1 MKRLLVLISVL
12 AFTTGFGQ
20 SSNSWVDHSKTYY
33 KFTVGK
39 DSLYRIS
46 YATLNSA
53 GLGNTPSEH
62 FQLWR
67 NGEEQPLYITKPTGT
82 LGTSDFIEFW
92 GRMNDGKMDKKLY
105 RSPDYQL
112 SDKYSIH
119 SDTAAYYLTVN
130 ATTSNLRFRDVAN
143 NTQGTTLTPEPYFMN
158 TRGHYFKNRL
168 NPGYGLP
175 AGTVLIYS
183 SSYDIGEGWASFD
196 VFPIRPL
203 SILLTGLNIYNGGP
217 AGTLK
222 FAMAG
227 TAFNSRNIQ
236 VKYNNTYIY
245 EQPLPYFGY
254 VKKTIENIPQ
264 SLNVHTDYVRFYFE
278 STSNIQTD
286 RSIVSNFEFTY
297 PSRWNF
303 NNQNEFSFEMPAS
316 PTEKL
321 LEIQNFQTGGE
332 APVLL
337 DRTSLKRYQGDVSS
351 VPGKIRFVLPAS
363 GVTQKYQLLN
373 VSNSV
378 GSQVPKLEKKTFV
391 NFAETANQGDY
402 LIISNKALFNSTG
415 GKNNVDLYKQYRES
429 PAGGNYNVKVIDI
442 DELVDQ
448 FAYGI
453 KKHPSSIKDFIQF
466 AASNF
471 TIKPKFVFLIGKGVS
486 YDEYL
491 SKQDK
496 SYADKLNLVPTF
508 GYPAS
513 DVLLVSSYGSA
524 EPTVPVGRLSAVT
537 GDEVGSYLNKMKEY
551 ESKQKSQEQT
561 LENKLW
567 MKNVIQIV
575 GGSNESESGNFKYF
589 MDNYRSVLEDTLYG
603 ANVDLFLKT
612 SNSSVQLI
620 SGQKIEQYFKDGISL
635 ISYFGHSSANTLG
648 FNLSSPNAYDNPGK
662 YPFFMVSG
670 CTAGNNYIMDSL
682 RLHGQNLS
690 ISEDFVLTPDRGS
703 IAFFASTHYGLPPQ
717 LHDYNMSYFKDVVRE
732 SYGLT
737 VGEHQKNTIRKVG
750 GNNPNQDFF
759 TRADFEE
766 MTLHGDPALR
776 INSHQK
782 PDYILEDKLIKINP
796 SFISVSES
804 HFVVDA
810 KAYNIGKAISDS
822 ITFQVKRTYPDGT
835 TETIL
840 NKRIKGINYVDSISI
855 RVPVIST
862 RDKGLNKI
870 TVTIDS
876 DNDVAE
882 LSESNNTITK
892 EVYIFED
899 EARPAYP
906 GDFAIVNVPNQ
917 KLFASTADPFS
928 LTKAYVMEI
937 DTTQLFNSAFKRTR
951 EINSTGGVL
960 EFDPGITYQDNTVYY
975 WRVAVKPTTGLPE
988 DYHWNRSS
996 FIYLANSSLGANQS
1010 HYYQQLASDTQNIQL
1025 TASRKWEFSK
1035 LMNLIEIRNAVWASG
1050 AKSNGDV
1057 TIEIN
1062 GSDFTRGFC
1071 AYSRIAF
1078 SVIDPVSLKPWLNN
1092 NVGVPGKYGSQP
1104 TCQAVTQATFQFNIM
1119 DQNQR
1124 KAAMNFLKDSIPD
1137 NFLVVTRMMAGRTV
1151 PENTYAENWM
1161 ADTTAFGSGNSLY
1174 HALKSEGFY
1183 SIDSFN
1189 RPRAFI
1195 FMYQKNNSE
1204 FNPVM
1209 EFSEGIYDKL
1219 HLTTPYLSNDT
1230 VGYITSPKFGPS
1242 VKWKEMHWR
1251 GTSLET
1257 DSEDEPTVQIIG
1269 VDYNGNEKL
1278 LFNVDKSWQDVDI
1291 SSVNAEEYPFIQLK
1305 MINLD
1310 RVNVS
1315 PYQLS
1320 YWRLNYESPPEGAL
1334 TPNLFFQSKDTLE
1347 QGETLNFG
1355 VAFRNISIPS
1365 FDSLKV
1371 RLSVIDEHNV
1381 THTLP
1386 VNRQK
1391 PLISGD
1397 TILFKFP
1404 INTKT
1409 FTGDNTIH
1417 VDFNPDNDQP
1427 EEYHYN
1433 NFLYKKFYVKPDNFN
1448 PVLDVTFDGVHILNR
1463 DIVSARPHILIK
1475 LKDESKFMALS
1486 DTALFKVQ
1494 IRYPDGSLR
1503 SFSFDNDTMRFTP
1516 PDLSRGDNTATIDF
1530 SPQLFGDDDEYELI
1544 VSGKDVVG
1552 NKAGELD
1559 YHVKFRVISKPMISN
1574 LLNYPNPFTT
1584 STAFVFT
1591 VTGSVV
1597 PQNIRIQILTVT
1609 GKVVR
1614 EITKEELGPLHI
1626 GRNITEYKWD
1636 GTDMF
1641 GQKLANGVY
1650 LYRVLTN
1657 LDGKSLDK
1665 YTADGDKTDKYFT
1678 KGYGKMY
1685 LMR

>member
-1 MKRLLVLISVL
+1 MKRLLFIIFVF
-12 AFTTGFGQ
+12 AYATGYGQ
-20 SSNSWVDHSKTYY
+20 ASNSWVDHSKTYY
-33 KFTVGK
+33 KFSIGK
-39 DSLYRIS
+39 DSLYRIPYS
-46 YATLNSA
+46 TLTGL
-53 GLGNTPSEH
+53 GLGNVPSEQ

-67 NGEEQPLYITKPTGT
+67 NGEEQPLYITKSIGI
-82 LGTSDFIEFW
+82 LGAADYIEFW
-92 GRMNDGKMDKKLY
+92 GRMNDGKIDKKLY
-105 RSPDYQL
+105 RNPDYQL

-119 SDTAAYYLTVN
+119 SDTAAYYLTAD
-130 ATTSNLRFRDVAN
+130 ATGKSLRFKDAAN

-158 TRGHYFKNRL
+158 TRGHYFKNKL
-168 NPGYGLP
+168 NPGYAIP

-183 SSYDIGEGWASFD
+183 SSYDVGEGWGSFE
-196 VFPIRPL
+196 VYPIRPT
-203 SILLTGLNIYNGGP
+203 SILLTGLNTYTGGP
-217 AGTLK
+217 AGKLK
-222 FAMAG
+222 FAMSGA
-227 TAFNSRNIQ
+227 AFNSRSIQ

-254 VKKTIENIPQ
+254 VRKTIENIPQ
-264 SLNVHTDYVRFYFE
+264 SLNTHTDYVRFNFE
-278 STSNIQTD
+278 SKSSVETD

-303 NNQNEFSFEMPAS
+303 NNLNEFSFEMPAS
-316 PTEKL
+316 STEKL
-321 LEIQNFQTGGE
+321 LEIENFATGGK
-332 APVLL
+332 APILL
-337 DRTSLKRYQGDVSS
+337 DLTSLKRYQGDVST
-351 VPGKIRFVLPAS
+351 VPGKIRFVLPPA
-363 GVTQKYQLLN
+363 GVTQKYRLLN

-378 GSQVPKLEKKTFV
+378 GSQVTKLVKKTFV
-391 NFAETANQGDY
+391 NFAEAANQGDY
-402 LIISNKALFNSTG
+402 LIISNKALFNGTG
-415 GKNNVDLYKQYRES
+415 GKNNVELYRQYRAS
-429 PAGGNYNVKVIDI
+429 AAGGSYNAIVVDI

-453 KKHPSSIKDFIQF
+453 KKHPSSIKDFIQY
-466 AASNF
+466 AAANF
-471 TIKPKFVFLIGKGVS
+471 TIKPKFVFLVGKGVS

-491 SKQDK
+491 FKHDK
-496 SYADKLNLVPTF
+496 PYADKLNLVPTF

-513 DVLLVSSYGSA
+513 DVLLVSAYGSA
-524 EPTVPVGRLSAVT
+524 VPTVPVGRLSVVS
-537 GDEVGSYLNKMKEY
+537 GDEVESYLNKMKEY
-551 ESKQKSQEQT
+551 EAHQKSQDQT
-561 LENKLW
+561 LENKQW

-575 GGSNESESGNFKYF
+575 GGSNESESSNFKYF
-589 MDNYRSVLEDTLYG
+589 MDSYKSILVDTSYG
-603 ANVDLFLKT
+603 ANVDLFVKT

-620 SGQKIEQYFKDGISL
+620 SGQKIEQYFKEGISL

-648 FNLSSPNAYDNPGK
+648 FNLSSPDAYDNPGK

-670 CTAGNNYIMDSL
+670 CTAGNNYIMDSA
-682 RLHGQNLS
+682 RIHGQNLS
-690 ISEDFVLTPDRGS
+690 ISEDFVLAPNRGS
-703 IAFFASTHYGLPPQ
+703 IAFFASTHYGIPPQ
-717 LHDYNMSYFKDVVRE
+717 LHEYNMTFFKDASRDN
-732 SYGLT
+732 YGLT
-737 VGEHQKNTIRKVG
+737 VGEHQRNTIRLTG

-776 INSHQK
+776 LNLNKK
-782 PDYILEDKLIKINP
+782 PDYTLEDKLIKINP
-796 SFISVSES
+796 SFISISES
-804 HFVVDA
+804 DFVVDA
-810 KAYNIGKAISDS
+810 KAFNIGKAVSDS

-840 NKRIKGINYVDSISI
+840 NKRIKGINYMDSISI
-855 RVPVIST
+855 KVPVIST

-870 TVTIDS
+870 TITIDA
-876 DNDVAE
+876 DNDVSE
-882 LSESNNTITK
+882 LSESNNSITK

-906 GDFAIVNVPNQ
+906 GDFAIVNIPSQ

-928 LTKAYVMEI
+928 PTKAYVLEI

-960 EFDPGITYQDNTVYY
+960 EFDPGVTYQNNTVYY
-975 WRVAVKPTTGLPE
+975 WRVAVKPTTGLSE
-988 DYHWNRSS
+988 DYHWNKSS
-996 FIYLANSSLGANQS
+996 FVYLANSSLGANQS
-1010 HYYQQLASDTQNIQL
+1010 HYYQHLASDTQNIQL
-1025 TASRKWEFSK
+1025 TTSRKWEFSK
-1035 LMNLIEIRNAVWASG
+1035 LLNLIEVKNAVWVTG
-1050 AKSNGDV
+1050 AQSNGEM

-1062 GSDFTRGFC
+1062 GSDFTRGRC
-1071 AYSRIAF
+1071 AFGQLSIAI
-1078 SVIDPVSLKPWLNN
+1078 VDPISLKPWMNN
-1092 NVGVPGKYGSQP
+1092 SVGQPGRFGSQP
-1104 TCQAVTQATFQFNIM
+1104 TCQAINQSTFQFNIL
-1119 DQNQR
+1119 NQSQR
-1124 KAAMNFLKDSIPD
+1124 LAAMNLLRDSVPD
-1137 NFLVVTRMMAGRTV
+1137 NYLVITRMWAGRTM
-1151 PENTYAENWM
+1151 PENTYAADWM
-1161 ADTTAFGSGNSLY
+1161 ADTTAFGAGNSLY
-1174 HALKSEGFY
+1174 HEMKSSGFY

-1195 FMYQKNNSE
+1195 FMYQKKNID
-1204 FNPVM
+1204 FAPAM
-1209 EFSEGIYDKL
+1209 QFTDGIYDKI
-1219 HLTTPYLSNDT
+1219 HLTKEYLSNDSM
-1230 VGYITSPKFGPS
+1230 GYITSPKFGPS
-1242 VKWKEMHWR
+1242 VEWKEMHWR
-1251 GTSLET
+1251 GASLEPNS
-1257 DSEDEPTVQIIG
+1257 DDEPEVQIIG
-1269 VDYNGNEKL
+1269 IDYNGNETL
-1278 LFNVDKSWQDVDI
+1278 LFNVNKTEQDVDI
-1291 SSVNAEEYPFIQLK
+1291 SSVSAEQYPFIQLK
-1305 MINLD
+1305 MRNLD

-1334 TPNLFFQSKDTLE
+1334 TPNLYFLSKDTLE
-1347 QGETLNFG
+1347 QGEILNFG
-1355 VAFRNISIPS
+1355 VAFKNISIPS

-1371 RLSVIDEHNV
+1371 KLSVIDESNV

-1386 VNRQK
+1386 VYRQK

-1409 FTGDNTIH
+1409 FSGDNTIY

-1486 DTALFKVQ
+1486 DTSLFKVQ
-1494 IRYPDGSLR
+1494 LRYPDGSLR
-1503 SFSFDNDTMRFTP
+1503 SFYFDNDTMRFTP
-1516 PDLSRGDNTATIDF
+1516 PNLSQGDNTATIDF
-1530 SPQLFGDDDEYELI
+1530 SPQLFGDNEEYELI
-1544 VSGKDVVG
+1544 VSGKDAVG

-1626 GRNITEYKWD
+1626 GRNITEFKWD

-1665 YTADGDKTDKYFT
+1665 YKAEGDETDKYFT

>member
-1 MKRLLVLISVL
+1 MKRLLVIISVL
-12 AFTTGFGQ
+12 AYATGFGQ

-33 KFTVGK
+33 KFSVGK

-46 YATLNSA
+46 YATLNGL
-53 GLGNTPSEH
+53 GLGNTPSEY

-67 NGEEQPLYITKPTGT
+67 NGEEQPLYITKSTGA
-82 LGTSDFIEFW
+82 LGASDYIEFW

-130 ATTSNLRFRDVAN
+130 PANNLRFADAAN
-143 NTQGTTLTPEPYFMN
+143 NTQGTTLSPEPYFMN
-158 TRGHYFKNRL
+158 TRGHYFKTKL

-183 SSYDIGEGWASFD
+183 SSYDIGEGWGSIE
-196 VFPIRPL
+196 VLPIRPH
-203 SILLTGLNIYNGGP
+203 SVLLTGLNIYTGGP
-217 AGTLK
+217 ASKLE

-227 TAFNSRNIQ
+227 TAFNSRSIQ
-236 VKYNNTYIY
+236 VKYNNTFIY
-245 EQPLPYFGY
+245 EQPLPYFGF
-254 VKKTIENIPQ
+254 VKKTIEDIPQ
-264 SLNVHTDYVRFYFE
+264 SLNTHTDYVRFAFA
-278 STSNIQTD
+278 STSSVELD
-286 RSIVSNFEFTY
+286 RSVVSYFKYTY
-297 PSRWNF
+297 ASRWNF
-303 NNQNEFSFEMPAS
+303 NNQNEFSFELPAS
-316 PTEKL
+316 STEKL
-321 LEIQNFQTGGE
+321 LEIENFNSGGE
-332 APVLL
+332 APVLFDL
-337 DRTSLKRYQGDVSS
+337 TSLKRYKGDVAS

-363 GVTQKYQLLN
+363 GITQKYQLLN
-373 VSNSV
+373 VSTSV
-378 GSQVPKLEKKTFV
+378 VSQVTKLEKKTFT

-402 LIISNKALFNSTG
+402 LIISNKALFNGTG

-429 PAGGNYNVKVIDI
+429 PAGGNYRVKVIDI

-453 KKHPSSIKDFIQF
+453 KKHPSSIKDFIQY
-466 AASNF
+466 AASTF

-491 SKQDK
+491 LKQDK

-513 DVLLVSSYGSA
+513 DVLLVSPYGSA
-524 EPTVPVGRLSAVT
+524 EPTIPVGRLSVVA
-537 GDEVGSYLNKMKEY
+537 GDEVGSYLSKMKEF

-567 MKNVIQIV
+567 MKNAIQIV
-575 GGSNESESGNFKYF
+575 GGSNESETGNFKFF
-589 MDNYRSVLEDTLYG
+589 MDNYRSVLADTMYG
-603 ANVDLFLKT
+603 ANVDLFVKT

-648 FNLSSPNAYDNPGK
+648 FNLSSPAAYDNPGK

-670 CTAGNNYIMDSL
+670 CTAGNNYIMDSV
-682 RLHGQNLS
+682 RLLGQNLS
-690 ISEDFVLTPDRGS
+690 ISEDFVLAPDRGS

-717 LHDYNMSYFKDVVRE
+717 LHEYNMTFFKDAVRE
-732 SYGLT
+732 NYGLT

-766 MTLHGDPALR
+766 MTLHGDPAIR
-776 INSHQK
+776 INPHQK
-782 PDYILEDKLIKINP
+782 PDYVLEDKLIKINP
-796 SFISVSES
+796 SFISISES

-840 NKRIKGINYVDSISI
+840 NKRIRGINYVDSISVK
-855 RVPVIST
+855 VPIIST

-870 TVTIDS
+870 TITIDS
-876 DNDVAE
+876 DNDVSE

-906 GDFAIVNVPNQ
+906 GDFAIVNIPNQ

-928 LTKAYVMEI
+928 PTKAYVLEI

-951 EINSTGGVL
+951 EINSMGGVL
-960 EFDPGITYQDNTVYY
+960 EFDPGFSYQDNTVYY
-975 WRVAVKPTTGLPE
+975 WRVAVKPISGLPE

-1010 HYYQQLASDTQNIQL
+1010 HYYQQLASDTQNIKL
-1025 TASRKWEFSK
+1025 NPNRKWEFSK
-1035 LMNLIEIRNAVWASG
+1035 LLNLIEVRNAVWVTG
-1050 AKSNGDV
+1050 ARNNGDV

-1062 GSDFTRGFC
+1062 GSDFTRGWCGF
-1071 AYSRIAF
+1071 ARIAF
-1078 SVIDPVSLKPWLNN
+1078 SIVDPVSLKPWLNN
-1092 NVGVPGKYGSQP
+1092 GVGVPGKYESLP
-1104 TCQAVTQATFQFNIM
+1104 TCQTITQPTFQYNIM

-1124 KAAMNFLKDSIPD
+1124 KAAMNFLKDSVPD
-1137 NFLVVTRMMAGRTV
+1137 NYIVITRMMAGRTM
-1151 PENTYAENWM
+1151 PENTYANTWL
-1161 ADTTAFGSGNSLY
+1161 ADTSAFGSGNSLY
-1174 HALKSEGFY
+1174 HVLKSSGFY

-1195 FMYQKNNSE
+1195 FVYQKNNSE
-1204 FNPVM
+1204 YDPAI
-1209 EFSEGIYDKL
+1209 EFSDGIYDRL
-1219 HLTTPYLSNDT
+1219 HVTTPFLSNDT

-1251 GTSLET
+1251 GTSLEP

-1269 VDYNGNEKL
+1269 FDYNGNENL
-1278 LFNVDKSWQDVDI
+1278 LFNVDKTRQDVDI
-1291 SSVNAEEYPFIQLK
+1291 SSVNAQEYPFIQLR
-1305 MINLD
+1305 MRNLD
-1310 RVNVS
+1310 RVNVT

-1334 TPNLFFQSKDTLE
+1334 TPNLFFLSKDTLE
-1347 QGETLNFG
+1347 QGEILNFG
-1355 VAFRNISIPS
+1355 VAFKNISIPS

-1371 RLSVIDEHNV
+1371 KLTVIDEHNV

-1386 VNRQK
+1386 VHRQK

-1404 INTKT
+1404 IDTKT
-1409 FTGDNTIH
+1409 FTRDNTIY

-1475 LKDESKFMALS
+1475 LKDENKFMALN
-1486 DTALFKVQ
+1486 DTSLFKVQ
-1494 IRYPDGSLR
+1494 IRNPDGSLR
-1503 SFSFDNDTMRFTP
+1503 SYAFDNDTMRFTP
-1516 PDLSRGDNTATIDF
+1516 PDISRGDNTATIDL

-1626 GRNITEYKWD
+1626 GRNITEFKWD

-1665 YTADGDKTDKYFT
+1665 YSADGDKTDKYFT